1 MPVSPALPYDTSGA
15 VPTVRK
21 LSLDSLRE
29 ALRGG
34 WADFL
39 AIPTQL
45 VFLCILYPIIGL
57 VAARAAF
64 GEGLMPLVYPLISGF
79 ALVGPFLAIGI
90 YELSRR
96 REQGLPVSWLNAFD
110 VLRSQQIVSIAML
123 GGALLVVFFVWI
135 FAARAIY
142 AGTIGGMIPASPT
155 ELWSMVMG
163 TSAGWSLALVGNL
176 VGGVFAVAVLVC
188 TVIAFP
194 MLLDRDVGP
203 LVAVQTSIRVV
214 LANPVVMAAWGAIVA
229 GLLLLGC
236 IPIFIGLAVVMP
248 VLGHATW
255 HLYRLAV
262 VHAPGTG

>member
-1 MPVSPALPYDTSGA
+1 MSISPTAPFAASA
-15 VPTVRK
+15 EVPAVRK
-21 LSLDSLRE
+21 LNFDDLRE

-57 VAARAAF
+57 VAARMAF

-79 ALVGPFLAIGI
+79 ALVGPLFAIGI

-110 VLRSQQIVSIAML
+110 VLRSPHIVSIAIL
-123 GGALLVVFFVWI
+123 GGALLVVFFAWI

-142 AGTIGGMIPASPT
+142 AGTIGGMIPASPSD
-155 ELWSMVMG
+155 LWSMVMG
-163 TSAGWSLALVGNL
+163 SAAGWSLALIGNL
-176 VGGVFAVAVLVC
+176 VGGVFAVAVLTC

-203 LVAVQTSIRVV
+203 LVAVQTSVRVV
-214 LANPVVMAAWGAIVA
+214 MANPVVMAAWGAIVA
-229 GLLLLGC
+229 LLLLLGS

-262 VHAPGTG
+262 VHAPGTN